1 MPEISKILPT
11 VSTKLNSS
19 TKQKNISTNSLKF
32 EHDKLEL
39 STKEKYKKNAV
50 LITASTGLTLS
61 SLSLGIMIENLELD
75 LLMQL

>member
-39 STKEKYKKNAV
+39 STKEKYKKM
-50 LITASTGLTLS
+50 LCL
-61 SLSLGIMIENLELD
+61 
-75 LLMQL
+75 